1 MLKVL
6 SIQADPEHG
15 LPAARDVI
23 SRGVATSLR
32 RYATKSR
39 LELLTK
45 LERSA
50 RLEEINEARESCEV
64 RERCEVRVISE
75 VREICKV
82 REISEV
88 RRDQRSEKRSVKL

>member
-1 MLKVL
+1 MVFLR
-6 SIQADPEHG
+6 P
-15 LPAARDVI
+15 VI
-23 SRGVATSLR
+23 SHGVATSLR

-50 RLEEINEARESCEV
+50 RLEEINEARE

-88 RRDQRSEKRSVKL
+88 RRDQRSEKRSVKLYEVISLL